1 MSTTEFDQSDVFR
14 EGGQEQGKPSGMFN
28 DLDRP
33 EAEDAGDRPAKKK
46 GTLLPM
52 VAGIGLVVIV
62 AGFGVWKV
70 VAPHLQASQS
80 NDDLG
85 PISTPQIAQVTPAP
99 AGPMPGPAVP
109 QQQSPQQSMGQ
120 GNTGSMPPLSQSTPN
135 GVLQGGQQPQGA
147 SGAPGAAAT
156 PAPALIASSPG
167 AAPAA
172 VGNPAGGSP
181 AQATVPQTSGN
192 ADAGSVSSPSHQAT
206 TDADFRALSAR
217 VDSIEETL
225 KTISTQLE
233 VLKAKG
239 VANARADKTADKATP
254 PSETHVARAA
264 ERRHASTKH
273 REPAKATTPTSG
285 DAPAQGAAGG
295 DSSMRLKAVT
305 EGRAWVQTKA
315 GETVTVT
322 TGDPVAPGVTV
333 KSINADSGEVRLSNG
348 NVLR

>member
-1 MSTTEFDQSDVFR
+1 
-14 EGGQEQGKPSGMFN
+14 MFN
-28 DLDRP
+28 DIDRP
-33 EAEDAGDRPAKKK
+33 DAEEAGDRPAKKK

-62 AGFGVWKV
+62 AGFGVWKI
-70 VAPHLQASQS
+70 VAPHLQSSQS
-80 NDDLG
+80 SDDLEL
-85 PISTPQIAQVTPAP
+85 PT
-99 AGPMPGPAVP
+99 
-109 QQQSPQQSMGQ
+109 GQ
-120 GNTGSMPPLSQSTPN
+120 GNTGSMPPLSQSMPS

-147 SGAPGAAAT
+147 SVAPGAVAMAV
-156 PAPALIASSPG
+156 PGVIASSPS

-172 VGNPAGGSP
+172 AGNPASGSP
-181 AQATVPQTSGN
+181 AQATVPQTSGT

-217 VDSIEETL
+217 VNAIEESL

-239 VANARADKTADKATP
+239 GANARADKTVDKAAP

-273 REPAKATTPTSG
+273 RESAKATTPTSG
-285 DAPAQGAAGG
+285 DETTQGAAGG

-322 TGDPVAPGVTV
+322 TGDSVAPGVTV

>member
-1 MSTTEFDQSDVFR
+1 MSTTDFDQSDVFR
-14 EGGQEQGKPSGMFN
+14 EGGHEQGKPSGMFN
-28 DLDRP
+28 DIDRP
-33 EAEDAGDRPAKKK
+33 DAEEAGDRPAKKK

-62 AGFGVWKV
+62 AGFGVWKI
-70 VAPHLQASQS
+70 VAPHLQSSQS
-80 NDDLG
+80 SDDLG
-85 PISTPQIAQVTPAP
+85 PLSAPQIAQMAPAP
-99 AGPMPGPAVP
+99 AGPMPGPAVA
-109 QQQSPQQSMGQ
+109 QQQSPQLPTGQ
-120 GNTGSMPPLSQSTPN
+120 GNTGSMPPLSQSMPS

-147 SGAPGAAAT
+147 SVAPGAVAMAV
-156 PAPALIASSPG
+156 PGVIASSPS

-172 VGNPAGGSP
+172 AGNPAGGSP
-181 AQATVPQTSGN
+181 AQATVPQTSGT

-217 VDSIEETL
+217 VNAIEESL

-239 VANARADKTADKATP
+239 GANARADKTVDKAAP

-273 REPAKATTPTSG
+273 RESAKATTPTSG
-285 DAPAQGAAGG
+285 DETTQGAAGG

-322 TGDPVAPGVTV
+322 TGDSVAPGVTV